1 MKTARPDQDGRY
13 KVNGLPP
20 GEYRVIA
27 LDYLDQNE
35 WNSPEFLDSIR
46 SKATTFSVNEG
57 ESKSV
62 DLRITAAS

>member
-1 MKTARPDQDGRY
+1 
-13 KVNGLPP
+13 
-20 GEYRVIA
+20 VIA

-35 WNSPEFLDSIR
+35 WNSPEFLDGIR
-46 SKATTFSVNEG
+46 NKATAFSVNEG